1 MLGCESG
8 GVEDQFLGELLA
20 GAEVLDELVDVISD
34 VRDDVGDGE
43 ELLEREG
50 GLREVLEEKAWG
62 LVAETRLR
70 GEYLLRY
77 I

>member
-1 MLGCESG
+1 MLGSESG
-8 GVEDQFLGELLA
+8 GVEDKLLGELLA

-43 ELLEREG
+43 KLLEREG
-50 GLREVLEEKAWG
+50 GLREVLEEKAWR

-70 GEYLLRY
+70 GGYLLRY